1 MIILI
6 LYSDYPHCNQIDYL
20 NFHCNA
26 CGKNLCKIHYH
37 HELSCPFSKKEEEQK
52 KKIEFNYQIK
62 KCDFCKG
69 DIKNIEPVQCEFC
82 KGLFCLKHKLESDH
96 NCPNVKKLSNE
107 DIIKQKRELVKQKMA
122 AMKKNK
128 GIK

>member
-1 MIILI
+1 M
-6 LYSDYPHCNQIDYL
+6 
-20 NFHCNA
+20 
-26 CGKNLCKIHYH
+26 
-37 HELSCPFSKKEEEQK
+37 
-52 KKIEFNYQIK
+52 
-62 KCDFCKG
+62 
-69 DIKNIEPVQCEFC
+69 QCEFC

-96 NCPNVKKLSNE
+96 NCPNIKKLSNE